1 MPYYSIFSNFAP
13 DMNTT
18 AFRQRLKPWILPI
31 AMVTG
36 LLCHSY
42 ISYVS
47 FMTQWLIFLMLF
59 ITFCRIRP
67 AEIRMNPMMIWLL
80 AVQVGGAMLLYALVN
95 PLSHDVAQGV
105 FICVFCPTATAAPVI
120 TAALGGHLPR
130 VVAYSLLSNIAV
142 AVLAAPL
149 LSVVGD
155 SQVAVA
161 ESMTAIA
168 AKVFPLIIIP
178 LIAALLLRRVAP
190 KVHSA
195 IATKQGISF
204 YVWALAVI
212 IAIGNS
218 VEFILREPASK
229 IPEII
234 VLALAAGAV
243 CIAQFI
249 IGRRIGGR
257 YGDRISAAQGL
268 GQKNTVLAIWFALTY
283 LNPIVSVGPA
293 AYIAWQN
300 TINSV
305 QLYLR
310 QRRTNKP

>member
-1 MPYYSIFSNFAP
+1 
-13 DMNTT
+13 
-18 AFRQRLKPWILPI
+18 
-31 AMVTG
+31 
-36 LLCHSY
+36 
-42 ISYVS
+42 
-47 FMTQWLIFLMLF
+47 
-59 ITFCRIRP
+59 
-67 AEIRMNPMMIWLL
+67 
-80 AVQVGGAMLLYALVN
+80 MLLYALVN

-178 LIAALLLRRVAP
+178 LASALLLRRLAP

-234 VLALAAGAV
+234 VLALAAGVV
-243 CIAQFI
+243 CIAQFLT
-249 IGRRIGGR
+249 GRRIGR
-257 YGDRISAAQGL
+257 KYGDRISAAQGL

-300 TINSV
+300 TINSA